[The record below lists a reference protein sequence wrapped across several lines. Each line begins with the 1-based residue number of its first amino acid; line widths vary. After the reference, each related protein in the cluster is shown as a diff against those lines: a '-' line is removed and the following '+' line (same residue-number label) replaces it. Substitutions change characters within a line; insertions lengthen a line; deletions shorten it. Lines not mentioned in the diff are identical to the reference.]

1 MYGLLEHCVVCGEP
15 LEADES
21 DHHCDPAK
29 LREVNATR
37 RAAELIAPPTEA
49 ERMERGFQILAES
62 GDCDE

>member
-15 LEADES
+15 LETDES
-21 DHHCDPAK
+21 NHHCDPKK

-37 RAAELIAPPTEA
+37 RAAELNRGPTEA
-49 ERMERGFQILAES
+49 ERIERGFEILAES